1 MTAPLVFVDTETDG
15 LGPSCHAWEIALI
28 RRDEDGQREHHM
40 FVALDQRY
48 SDPQALAIG
57 RFWDRH
63 PVGRKVSGKAPLPGA
78 QGVYAAHDAARDVMR
93 WTFDATLV
101 GASVHFDADVLGRLL
116 RSQGYLPSWSYR
128 LRCVTTLASGEAGR
142 DVGGLDGALD
152 YLGIAIPVTA
162 RHTAMG
168 DARAA
173 MAVWDAVMDG
183 CEP

>member
-1 MTAPLVFVDTETDG
+1 MTSHLVFVDTETDG
-15 LGPSCHAWEIALI
+15 VGPSCHAWEIAMI

-48 SDPQALAIG
+48 SDPQALDIG
-57 RFWDRH
+57 RFYDRH
-63 PVGRKVSGKAPLPGA
+63 PNGRKVSGKAPLPSTP
-78 QGVYAAHDAARDVMR
+78 GVYAAHEAARDVMR
-93 WTFDATLV
+93 WTFGATLV
-101 GASVHFDADVLGRLL
+101 GASVHFDAEVLGRLL

-142 DVGGLDGALD
+142 DIGGLDGALA
-152 YLGIAIPVTA
+152 YLGISVPDTD

-183 CEP
+183 GEP